1 MRTADTVLTMIVLLT
16 WDLPAGLAPEPVGPP
31 LLKVDGKQLK
41 TPEGKVVRLQGL
53 NIPSLEWGQGEHLL
67 QSLGVAI
74 DDWGVNV
81 IRLPLSQDRWFGH
94 GKEKKDGGAAYR
106 KTVREFVGQAAGRRC
121 YVILDLH
128 WSNTGTWGENIGQ
141 HNMPDDKSA
150 EFWGQLAAAFANH
163 PAVLFDLY
171 NEPHGVSWEVWR
183 NGGKVVETDKKAPTG
198 KHEYE
203 TPGLQKLLDVCR
215 SQGAKNIVVA
225 GGLDWA
231 YDLTGIVKGHALND
245 PTGNG
250 PIWAYDTVQRQVTW
264 TPDTATPGAWDVT
277 VATFG
282 TYRAFA
288 NPITGAPWKGAGLM
302 AGEIQYVVT
311 APAPPSAANLPAV
324 SPNTLRSQ
332 GIVDE
337 LFGQPNGSTAVTMT
351 GGAYNFVYE
360 GIPGA
365 PGGLYF
371 QH

>member
-1 MRTADTVLTMIVLLT
+1 MRKLTTI
-16 WDLPAGLAPEPVGPP
+16 
-31 LLKVDGKQLK
+31 
-41 TPEGKVVRLQGL
+41 
-53 NIPSLEWGQGEHLL
+53 
-67 QSLGVAI
+67 
-74 DDWGVNV
+74 
-81 IRLPLSQDRWFGH
+81 
-94 GKEKKDGGAAYR
+94 
-106 KTVREFVGQAAGRRC
+106 
-121 YVILDLH
+121 
-128 WSNTGTWGENIGQ
+128 
-141 HNMPDDKSA
+141 
-150 EFWGQLAAAFANH
+150 LAAAAA
-163 PAVLFDLY
+163 PAALAAILLGTAGSAAASTTATTAAAV
-171 NEPHGVSWEVWR
+171 
-183 NGGKVVETDKKAPTG
+183 TG
-198 KHEYE
+198 
-203 TPGLQKLLDVCR
+203 
-215 SQGAKNIVVA
+215 
-225 GGLDWA
+225 
-231 YDLTGIVKGHALND
+231 GHAVTWERGVDDTFSPPGTWTGPTD
-245 PTGNG
+245 PGGNG

-282 TYRAFA
+282 TYHAFA

-311 APAPPSAANLPAV
+311 ATAPAAPSAANLPAV

>member
-1 MRTADTVLTMIVLLT
+1 MRFRTI
-16 WDLPAGLAPEPVGPP
+16 
-31 LLKVDGKQLK
+31 
-41 TPEGKVVRLQGL
+41 
-53 NIPSLEWGQGEHLL
+53 
-67 QSLGVAI
+67 
-74 DDWGVNV
+74 
-81 IRLPLSQDRWFGH
+81 
-94 GKEKKDGGAAYR
+94 AA
-106 KTVREFVGQAAGRRC
+106 T
-121 YVILDLH
+121 
-128 WSNTGTWGENIGQ
+128 
-141 HNMPDDKSA
+141 
-150 EFWGQLAAAFANH
+150 LAA
-163 PAVLFDLY
+163 PAALAAILLGTAGSAAASTTATLTAATGGHAVT
-171 NEPHGVSWEVWR
+171 WERHVDD
-183 NGGKVVETDKKAPTG
+183 TTSAPTG
-198 KHEYE
+198 
-203 TPGLQKLLDVCR
+203 V
-215 SQGAKNIVVA
+215 
-225 GGLDWA
+225 
-231 YDLTGIVKGHALND
+231 ND

-282 TYRAFA
+282 TYHAFA

-311 APAPPSAANLPAV
+311 APAPPSAAHLPAV

-351 GGAYNFVYE
+351 GGAYNFVYQ

>member
-1 MRTADTVLTMIVLLT
+1 MRF
-16 WDLPAGLAPEPVGPP
+16 
-31 LLKVDGKQLK
+31 
-41 TPEGKVVRLQGL
+41 R
-53 NIPSLEWGQGEHLL
+53 
-67 QSLGVAI
+67 AI
-74 DDWGVNV
+74 
-81 IRLPLSQDRWFGH
+81 
-94 GKEKKDGGAAYR
+94 AA
-106 KTVREFVGQAAGRRC
+106 T
-121 YVILDLH
+121 
-128 WSNTGTWGENIGQ
+128 
-141 HNMPDDKSA
+141 
-150 EFWGQLAAAFANH
+150 LAA
-163 PAVLFDLY
+163 PAALAAILL
-171 NEPHGVSWEVWR
+171 GTAGSAAAS
-183 NGGKVVETDKKAPTG
+183 TTATLTAATG
-198 KHEYE
+198 
-203 TPGLQKLLDVCR
+203 
-215 SQGAKNIVVA
+215 
-225 GGLDWA
+225 
-231 YDLTGIVKGHALND
+231 GHAVTSERGVDDTTSATTGAND

-282 TYRAFA
+282 TYHAFA

-311 APAPPSAANLPAV
+311 APAPPSAAHLPAV

-351 GGAYNFVYE
+351 GGAYNFVYQ